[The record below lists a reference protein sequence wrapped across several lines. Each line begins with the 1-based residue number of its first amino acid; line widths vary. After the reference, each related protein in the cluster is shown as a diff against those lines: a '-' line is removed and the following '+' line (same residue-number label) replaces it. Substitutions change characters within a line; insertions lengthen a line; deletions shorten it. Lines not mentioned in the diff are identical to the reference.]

1 MRVATQWRT
10 LALALLL
17 LNLYSGL
24 SASYLLALEWVLST
38 ALLRQTRIG
47 ADINSIISQL
57 RPERHSR
64 HLDRKIAS
72 VREAARS
79 LPTFV
84 GSGVEAD
91 GRIAG
96 VRRGGLLRCLM
107 SGLLRVDLICG
118 LVHSSFTLVIRI
130 DRLRLEVLDLALRPH
145 RKLSPYFV
153 NLWVFRFHSERNCD
167 FSSADYDRASAR
179 LVIDGIAAKIL
190 RR

>member
-1 MRVATQWRT
+1 MGVTTQWRT

-17 LNLYSGL
+17 LNLYTGL

-64 HLDRKIAS
+64 LLGREIAS

-84 GSGVEAD
+84 GSGVEVD

-118 LVHSSFTLVIRI
+118 LVHSSFTLVVQI
-130 DRLRLEVLDLALRPH
+130 DRLRLEVLDLALRPQ
-145 RKLSPYFV
+145 RKLSQYFF
-153 NLWVFRFHSERNCD
+153 NLWVHMFHSEGDCD
-167 FSSADYDRASAR
+167 LSSGDNVRASAR
-179 LVIDGIAAKIL
+179 LVFAGIAAKFL

>member
-1 MRVATQWRT
+1 M
-10 LALALLL
+10 L
-17 LNLYSGL
+17 
-24 SASYLLALEWVLST
+24 LEWVLST
-38 ALLRQTRIG
+38 ALLWQTRIG
-47 ADINSIISQL
+47 VDINSIISQL

-64 HLDRKIAS
+64 HLGREIAS
-72 VREAARS
+72 VRKAARS

-107 SGLLRVDLICG
+107 SSLLRVDLICG

-130 DRLRLEVLDLALRPH
+130 DRLRLEVLDLVLRPQ
-145 RKLSPYFV
+145 RKLSQYFF
-153 NLWVFRFHSERNCD
+153 NLWVHTFHSERDCD
-167 FSSADYDRASAR
+167 FSSGDHIRASAR
-179 LVIDGIAAKIL
+179 LVIAGIAAKIL